1 MNIEE
6 LFLSEVAFRRRS
18 IGIFLLLAVF
28 FLPFHFHTATTL
40 TSQISN
46 ECTCLHGTRTVIG
59 VTVVAAL
66 AALPLLVAL
75 AESFEPQLV
84 SQSVTGFQAI
94 RAPPVL

>member
-1 MNIEE
+1 MIIE
-6 LFLSEVAFRRRS
+6 LLVSEVALRRRS

-28 FLPFHFHTATTL
+28 FLPFHFHAATAL

-59 VTVVAAL
+59 VTAVEAL
-66 AALPLLVAL
+66 AALPFLVAL
-75 AESFEPQLV
+75 PESFEPQWV